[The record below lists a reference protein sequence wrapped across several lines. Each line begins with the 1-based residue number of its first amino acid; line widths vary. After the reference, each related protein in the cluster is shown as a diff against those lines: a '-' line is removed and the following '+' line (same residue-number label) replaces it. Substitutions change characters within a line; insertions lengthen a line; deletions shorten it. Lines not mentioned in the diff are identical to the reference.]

1 MRPMTNAK
9 PVKNPDAG
17 REGVVIELGGKGLMG
32 EVAALFLPLFWMLA
46 FAGVLTGAPSA
57 ATIRATR
64 EGYFHS
70 HIKRLLSP
78 SFARTDKFDQSSVGR
93 PKQTSSDRTISKDA
107 PRQSSSR
114 GCQGGPCSHFE
125 VPPTAVAYLNISNN
139 FNGPRS
145 TYLELNHVRSP
156 PNV

>member
-1 MRPMTNAK
+1 
-9 PVKNPDAG
+9 
-17 REGVVIELGGKGLMG
+17 MG

-46 FAGVLTGAPSA
+46 FAGVLPGAPSA
-57 ATIRATR
+57 ATIRAAR
-64 EGYFHS
+64 EGYIHS
-70 HIKRLLSP
+70 HIKRFLSP
-78 SFARTDKFDQSSVGR
+78 SFARTDKFDRPSVGK

-107 PRQSSSR
+107 PRQTSSR
-114 GCQGGPCSHFE
+114 GCQGGRSSHFE
-125 VPPTAVAYLNISNN
+125 APPTAVAYLNISNS